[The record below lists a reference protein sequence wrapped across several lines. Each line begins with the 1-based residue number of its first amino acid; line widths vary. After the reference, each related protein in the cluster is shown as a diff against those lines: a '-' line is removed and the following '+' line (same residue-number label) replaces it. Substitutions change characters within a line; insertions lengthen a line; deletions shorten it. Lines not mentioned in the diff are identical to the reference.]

1 MNKRRPSAKDT
12 TLKVKVVPRSSMNRI
27 AGLQGDT
34 LRVSVTSPPVDGS
47 ANQDMM
53 RLLSR
58 GLGVRKDR
66 IEILSGHRSR
76 LKTIRI
82 HGMTKEELLLLL
94 NS

>member
-1 MNKRRPSAKDT
+1 MNRRRPSLKDT
-12 TLKVKVVPRSSMNRI
+12 ILKVKVVPRSSVNGI
-27 AGLQGDT
+27 AGLEGET
-34 LRVSVTSPPVDGS
+34 LKVRVTSAPVDGL
-47 ANQDMM
+47 ANQDMI

-82 HGMTKEELLLLL
+82 YGMTKEEVFLLL

>member
-12 TLKVKVVPRSSMNRI
+12 ILKVKVVPRSSVNRI
-27 AGLQGDT
+27 AGLEGDT
-34 LRVSVTSPPVDGS
+34 LRVRVTSPPVDGS
-47 ANQDMM
+47 ANQDMI

-82 HGMTKEELLLLL
+82 YGMTKEELLLLL

>member
-1 MNKRRPSAKDT
+1 MNKRQPSAKDT
-12 TLKVKVVPRSSMNRI
+12 ILKVKVVPRSSVNRI
-27 AGLQGDT
+27 AGLEGDT
-34 LRVSVTSPPVDGS
+34 LRVRVTSPPVDGS
-47 ANQDMM
+47 ANQDMI

-82 HGMTKEELLLLL
+82 HGMTTEELLLLL